1 MSSSTVAAVDQ
12 SDTVLDVAYDVRP
25 HHAVTVTMPKHL
37 TLDQPYLSTIVLSA
51 SRSSSGSSIKEA
63 LAALPAPAIALDAA
77 DEPLA
82 VVIDLDERAIAAEA
96 YIK

>member
-1 MSSSTVAAVDQ
+1 MMFD
-12 SDTVLDVAYDVRP
+12 
-25 HHAVTVTMPKHL
+25 HTMPWRWQYQAP
-37 TLDQPYLSTIVLSA
+37 DAWSA
-51 SRSSSGSSIKEA
+51 LPEHHRSQRLEILVRQLHKEA

-96 YIK
+96 YIKWVVHLIWPVQFYGYCTDTV

>member
-1 MSSSTVAAVDQ
+1 M
-12 SDTVLDVAYDVRP
+12 
-25 HHAVTVTMPKHL
+25 
-37 TLDQPYLSTIVLSA
+37 
-51 SRSSSGSSIKEA
+51 
-63 LAALPAPAIALDAA
+63 PAPAIALDAA